1 MNYMTELFKRESAAV
16 TTKGETIMIK
26 TATKD
31 LSAGMVT
38 AEPVYSKTGQLLFPA
53 NTILTSQQITYLE
66 FYGVEFI
73 SIIPEKDIND
83 TSLDTASPASEANRE
98 TYAQK
103 VKKSRKFHEFKV
115 DFNKKTNMLKDCY
128 KQLIDKK
135 EPLDPDALLDQVSS
149 LYSNHLTS
157 LSVFDMLHN
166 MRQIDDTTYAHSI
179 NVAIISRMMGEWLD
193 ISGEELE
200 TLTLA
205 GLLHDIGKCMIDPK
219 VLNKSGPLTEEES
232 KHVQEHPTLG
242 LQILTDSQSAVDE
255 RIRSAVLMHH
265 ERCDG
270 SGYPSGLKG
279 NEISDFAKIIAIA
292 DVYDAMT
299 SNRCHRKGLC
309 PFDVIAT
316 FERKGFE
323 RYETKYLLPFLYH
336 IIDTYIGNSVLL
348 NDGSS
353 GKVIMINRQ
362 FLSRPVVS
370 TAAVTY
376 LDLSKHPELYIQ
388 AII

>member
-1 MNYMTELFKRESAAV
+1 
-16 TTKGETIMIK
+16 MIK

-66 FYGVEFI
+66 FYGVESI
-73 SIIPEKDIND
+73 KIIPEQDIND
-83 TSLDTASPASEANRE
+83 ASLDTGASALEAEQE

-115 DFNKKTNMLKDCY
+115 DYNKKATMLKDCY
-128 KQLIDKK
+128 QQLIDKK
-135 EPLDPDALLDQVSS
+135 EPLDSDALLDQVSS

-166 MRQIDDTTYAHSI
+166 MRQIDDTTYAHCI
-179 NVAIISRMMGEWLD
+179 NVAIISRMMGEWLN
-193 ISGEELE
+193 ITGEDLE
-200 TLTLA
+200 DLTLA
-205 GLLHDIGKCMIDPK
+205 GLLHDIGKCLVDPEL
-219 VLNKSGPLTEEES
+219 LNKPSLTDEEFRYV
-232 KHVQEHPTLG
+232 KEHPNLG
-242 LQILTDSQSAVDE
+242 LKILTDSNSQIDK

-270 SGYPSGLKG
+270 SGYPSGRKG
-279 NEISDFAKIIAIA
+279 DTITDFAKIVAIA

-299 SNRCHRKGLC
+299 SKRCYRKGIC
-309 PFDVIAT
+309 PFEVIAT

-323 RYETKYLLPFLYH
+323 RYETKYLLPFLHH

-348 NDGSS
+348 NDGST
-353 GKVIMINRQ
+353 GKIIMINRQ

-370 TAAVTY
+370 TATVTY
-376 LDLSKHPELYIQ
+376 LDLSKHFELYIQ

>member
-1 MNYMTELFKRESAAV
+1 
-16 TTKGETIMIK
+16 MIK

-66 FYGVEFI
+66 YYGVESI
-73 SIIPEKDIND
+73 SVIPEKDIND
-83 TSLDTASPASEANRE
+83 ASLDSASPVSEATQE

-115 DFNKKTNMLKDCY
+115 DFNKKTNMLKDYY
-128 KQLIDKK
+128 KKLIDKK
-135 EPLDPDALLDQVSS
+135 EPLEPDALLDQVSS

-193 ISGEELE
+193 ISGEDLE
-200 TLTLA
+200 ALTLA
-205 GLLHDIGKCMIDPK
+205 GLLHDLGKCLVDPK
-219 VLNKSGPLTEEES
+219 ILTKPGPLTDEELRQI
-232 KHVQEHPTLG
+232 QEHPNLG
-242 LQILTDSQSAVDE
+242 LKVLRENQSDIDE
-255 RIRSAVLMHH
+255 RVCSAVLMHH

-279 NEISDFAKIIAIA
+279 NEISDFAKIVAIA

-299 SNRCHRKGLC
+299 SNRCYRKGIC
-309 PFDVIAT
+309 PFEVIST

-323 RYETKYLLPFLYH
+323 RYETKYLLPFLHH

-353 GKVIMINRQ
+353 GKIIMINRQ
-362 FLSRPVVS
+362 FLARPIVS